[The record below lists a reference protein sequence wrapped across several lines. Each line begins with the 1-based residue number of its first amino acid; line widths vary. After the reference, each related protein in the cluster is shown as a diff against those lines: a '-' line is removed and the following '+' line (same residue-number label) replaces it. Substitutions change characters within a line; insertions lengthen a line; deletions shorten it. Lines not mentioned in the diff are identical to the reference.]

1 MKIQELMESD
11 YDSIRRYLDVLTT
24 DDYRDLYM
32 IDFDDKRYVVTLQDV
47 VVFIVEND
55 NGFLN
60 PIEINLDENGEFI
73 SYSTEEFEYVFFNQS
88 GRSFVQK
95 TNCLTRDVCHLH
107 FIRKEEKTALLE
119 YRQFIASNFS
129 SMNFI
134 YELSNHGFNSS
145 SAIAY
150 TNYHLPTTLEIHESI
165 STKFSYKEKIYFY
178 VLVDEKNY
186 RRPHIIIGDKYYLL
200 SLHQYPGLKLIDVYC
215 EGLGF
220 INSIDG
226 DLVNYMLG
234 TNEEINNR
242 KSLVLAY
249 QDFKKGQI

>member
-1 MKIQELMESD
+1 MKVQELMESD

-32 IDFDDKRYVVTLQDV
+32 IDFDDKRYVVTLQDG

-73 SYSTEEFEYVFFNQS
+73 SYSTEEFEYVFFNES

-95 TNCLTRDVCHLH
+95 TNCLTRDVSHLH

-129 SMNFI
+129 SMSFI